1 MEDGSSRLERFK
13 TSRFGNQENGSEMMM
28 GKEEAAELVD
38 VSIENDNENPAQSQE
53 DFNFIDEELTKHMEE
68 IQQNEAVLQKVQ
80 RAVEKGKKKIPQE
93 LQETTIDEVKNLEEN
108 FHKVIGYAQILMDSV
123 RKFQNQANEAQAH
136 NMQLESNLRQMN
148 QQVMFMKEDW
158 KRE

>member
-68 IQQNEAVLQKVQ
+68 IQ
-80 RAVEKGKKKIPQE
+80 
-93 LQETTIDEVKNLEEN
+93 
-108 FHKVIGYAQILMDSV
+108 
-123 RKFQNQANEAQAH
+123 
-136 NMQLESNLRQMN
+136 
-148 QQVMFMKEDW
+148 
-158 KRE
+158 

>member
-1 MEDGSSRLERFK
+1 
-13 TSRFGNQENGSEMMM
+13 MMM
-28 GKEEAAELVD
+28 GKEESAELVD
-38 VSIENDNENPAQSQE
+38 VSIENDNDNPAQSQE

-80 RAVEKGKKKIPQE
+80 RAVEKGKKKIPQDM
-93 LQETTIDEVKNLEEN
+93 QETTIDEVRNLEES

-123 RKFQNQANEAQAH
+123 RRFQNQANEAQAH